1 MSLRN
6 NITIVSSTVK
16 AINKAKGTGKLAT
29 KEIFSFQLM
38 DYLINFIDETIT
50 NGSTIYVD
58 TKKDLILL
66 MSQFSYK
73 NSDVICNY
81 KTTSSI
87 NNTNIFIPT
96 TNNTA
101 PTVSGVTIP
110 LALTS
115 LYTFKVSDF
124 TNNYSDSQRDSWS
137 KIIIYPSGL
146 TGTLRYNNIIVT
158 TTLEIN
164 ISNVINLTYTRLNES
179 TFSDT
184 LTFRISD
191 NNVNSLYSIITS
203 NIITGDSIT
212 TNQPATLGDNTI
224 YVPNRIETI
233 FTLDMFTSQLSP
245 PYNDPEGDLIDA
257 IRIDTIA
264 GSNLGVFYLNN
275 VPVVPGLI
283 ITREQIAANLFT
295 HIGPNIDTVA
305 SDYFTFSARD
315 EGSLIWVN

>member
-1 MSLRN
+1 
-6 NITIVSSTVK
+6 
-16 AINKAKGTGKLAT
+16 
-29 KEIFSFQLM
+29 
-38 DYLINFIDETIT
+38 
-50 NGSTIYVD
+50 
-58 TKKDLILL
+58 
-66 MSQFSYK
+66 MSQFSYR

-81 KTTSSI
+81 KVTSST

-124 TNNYSDSQRDSWS
+124 TNNYSDNQRDSWN
-137 KIIIYPSGL
+137 KVIIYPSGL
-146 TGTLRYNNIIVT
+146 TGTLRYNNVVVT
-158 TTLEIN
+158 TTLEIS
-164 ISNVINLTYTRLNES
+164 ISNVINLTYTRLNNS

-184 LTFRISD
+184 LMFRISD
-191 NNVNSLYSIITS
+191 NNINSLYSIITS

-224 YVPNRIETI
+224 YVANRIETI